1 MTENEAIKIIKYY
14 YPKKKKFNCGI
25 FTEVHDTEC
34 NFGQALNVAIAALE
48 EVQQYREIGTVEK
61 YREAMEKDRWI
72 SVEKKTPE
80 VGEYVL
86 GTNKYG
92 EVLIYKYT
100 WNCPHTKEMFFHLC
114 GTAATI
120 TAWMP
125 LPEPY
130 RPEGSGKYE

>member
-1 MTENEAIKIIKYY
+1 MTEQEAISYL
-14 YPKKKKFNCGI
+14 
-25 FTEVHDTEC
+25 EC
-34 NFGQALNVAIAALE
+34 FEGWNEDDEWLRPDVMKTLVAFCTKSLE
-48 EVQQYREIGTVEK
+48 EIRQYREIGTVEK

-86 GTNKYG
+86 GTNEYG
-92 EVLIYKYT
+92 EVLIYYYA
-100 WNCPHTKEMFFHLC
+100 WNSPHTKKMFFHLC
-114 GTAATI
+114 GAAATI

>member
-1 MTENEAIKIIKYY
+1 MTEQEAISYL
-14 YPKKKKFNCGI
+14 
-25 FTEVHDTEC
+25 EC
-34 NFGQALNVAIAALE
+34 FEGWNEDDEWLRPDVMKTLVAFCTKSLE
-48 EVQQYREIGTVEK
+48 EIRQYREIGTVEK

-114 GTAATI
+114 GAAATI

-130 RPEGSGKYE
+130 RPEGSGE